1 MGNASALAGL
11 LLMFGAASPAQ
22 AQPATADGA
31 YERLSSGN
39 AKIARALHDAQVS
52 NTTPNTT
59 TTTGGTGTTTAKRLT
74 LDQIAAMKQG
84 GQGWGQVFQSMKTQ
98 GLVAEKT
105 LGQVVTRY
113 EHRGNTGVVS
123 TAANRNA
130 GGLASGAGKKGDDD
144 GSVGRTT
151 SGNAGPVK

>member
-11 LLMFGAASPAQ
+11 LLMFGAAAPAQ
-22 AQPATADGA
+22 AQPATVDGA
-31 YERLSSGN
+31 YERLSTGN
-39 AKIARALHDAQVS
+39 AKIARALYDAQVS
-52 NTTPNTT
+52 NTTSNTT
-59 TTTGGTGTTTAKRLT
+59 TTTGTGTTTAKRLT

-98 GLVAEKT
+98 GLVAEKN

-123 TAANRNA
+123 TAASRNA
-130 GGLASGAGKKGDDD
+130 GGLASGTGRKSDDD
-144 GSVGRTT
+144 GSVGRT
-151 SGNAGPVK
+151 NAGTIGPVR